1 MLRFPIH
8 SSMSFG
14 CDVSMNSVQDQVM
27 IKVFIEAE
35 ARSRSKNRYDE
46 TTLEYQGTGR
56 VALPY
61 PYPYGFVLGT
71 KAPDGDNVDC
81 YVLTTSR
88 LCTGTVVECE
98 PVGLLQQ
105 EENGEIDDKVLA
117 TLPGQHAELNE
128 GLLKVLET
136 FIYGIF
142 SWYPRTRVRV
152 GKLLPREAALDY
164 LRRSAPPRRISS

>member
-1 MLRFPIH
+1 
-8 SSMSFG
+8 
-14 CDVSMNSVQDQVM
+14 MNWVQNKIM

-35 ARSRSKNRYDE
+35 AGSSSKNRYDE
-46 TTLEYQGTGR
+46 TTLEYLGTGR

-71 KAPDGDNVDC
+71 KAADGDNVDC

-105 EENGEIDDKVLA
+105 QEDGEIDDKVLA

-128 GLLKVLET
+128 DLLQVLET
-136 FIYGIF
+136 FIYGVF
-142 SWYPRTRVRV
+142 SWYPGTSVRV
-152 GKLLPREAALDY
+152 GKLLPREAALDH
-164 LRRSAPPRRISS
+164 LQSSAT